1 MAGAVFNSLAGAV
14 FNSPTGPVFS
24 MLTLEEVTTMLE
36 STGADE
42 EDSGHLHLSFS
53 LGLDMVFS
61 QAGAVL

>member
-1 MAGAVFNSLAGAV
+1 
-14 FNSPTGPVFS
+14 
-24 MLTLEEVTTMLE
+24 MLTLEEVTSMLE